1 MRETI
6 MPNDIIKHKPTG
18 ETWVVAGV
26 NHQTRELVPMG
37 YHFPSVAKVEDC
49 EIIERRYEF
58 ESQSEEVIKALKK
71 AGMTNFIDFRSAMW
85 HGLLRYAEDGER
97 KGGDE

>member
-6 MPNDIIKHKPTG
+6 MPNDIVKHKPSG

-26 NHQTRELVPMG
+26 NHYTKELVPKG
-37 YHFPSVAKVEDC
+37 YPFPSIAKMDDC

-58 ESQSEEVIKALKK
+58 ESQGVDVISAFKK
-71 AGMTNFIDFRSAMW
+71 EGMLNFIDVRSAMW
-85 HGLLRYAEDGER
+85 HGLLDG
-97 KGGDE
+97 GADDAAD

>member
-6 MPNDIIKHKPTG
+6 MPNDVVKHKPTG

-26 NHQTRELVPMG
+26 NHLTKEVVPKG
-37 YHFPSVAKVEDC
+37 YPFPTIARIEDC

-58 ESQSEEVIKALKK
+58 EVQEEDVIDAFRKE
-71 AGMTNFIDFRSAMW
+71 GMLNFIDVRSAMFL
-85 HGLLRYAEDGER
+85 GLMEEQQ
-97 KGGDE
+97 